1 MHVQIDVYR
10 LVPFVMIVLIAE
22 EVIPLIVLYVP
33 SMLPSTCIMPSQRER
48 IENKRRDKQRVFVET
63 MQDELATMSK
73 ASPTHIALSSVTGST
88 PLLALCG

>member
-1 MHVQIDVYR
+1 MYKLTSYR
-10 LVPFVMIVLIAE
+10 LVPFVLIVLIAE

-63 MQDELATMSK
+63 MQDELAMMSK
-73 ASPTHIALSSVTGST
+73 VSPTHVALSSVTGST

>member
-1 MHVQIDVYR
+1 MYKLTSYR
-10 LVPFVMIVLIAE
+10 LVPFVLIVLIAE

-63 MQDELATMSK
+63 MQDELAMMSK
-73 ASPTHIALSSVTGST
+73 VSPTYVALSSVTGST